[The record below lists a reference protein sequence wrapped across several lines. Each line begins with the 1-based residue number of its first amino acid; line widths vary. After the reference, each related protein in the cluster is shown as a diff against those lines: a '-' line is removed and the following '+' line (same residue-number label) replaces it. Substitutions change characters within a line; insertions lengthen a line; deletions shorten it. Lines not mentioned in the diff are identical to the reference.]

1 MASAIPPSPGP
12 RQVGALALLRRWK
25 LWLFPTVLSGL
36 VAMFLSLLYM
46 GGIVDPSRSL
56 HHLPIALVNGDTG
69 PPPPGQ
75 QQNVGAQVAAA
86 VVAGTPS
93 GQVSWHRESLARAQ
107 DELAS
112 GKVYGALVIPADFT
126 ASIAALTTPNATGR
140 PTLTVLTNPSAGS
153 LASSLASQITQ
164 GAAQQSAATIGKQL
178 SANAAAG
185 GADATTSL
193 LLADPVAITTR
204 PGYPISSH
212 SGLGLTAFY
221 YTLLLVLAGFV
232 GGNII
237 HNGVDTA
244 LGYADTEIG
253 PLHTRRPTVP
263 ISRTQTLLLKMGMTA
278 GIALVTSSLVMV
290 ATVSILGMDA
300 PHAGLLWL
308 FSYCA
313 ALAVG
318 LGVQAIN
325 AAFGGIGQL
334 ISMFVF
340 IALALPSSG
349 ATVPLEASPGFYRFL
364 GNFEPMRQLVGGV
377 RAIIY
382 FDARADAGLT
392 RGWVMIA
399 IAIAAALL
407 FGFLMTRYY
416 DHKGLHRLTPQPPR
430 TVSDGRRQCLEPSQ
444 ELRARRPGAG
454 LRQPQ
459 QLPRHQHFN
468 GQSTRCPRSPDHA
481 PWAQP
486 SSKTLSAP
494 LAGSLPSAAW
504 LTSSSPTRASPY
516 STTRWRR
523 TARTSTRISA
533 SPSTSTPVR
542 CWTSAAGRACSR
554 CYWPTVDSRSPAW
567 TRPPPPRCGPRQ
579 TGCGAHP
586 LAAR

>member
-1 MASAIPPSPGP
+1 MASAITPRPGP
-12 RQVGALALLRRWK
+12 RQAQAGPLLRRWK
-25 LWLFPTVLSGL
+25 LWLVPTVLSSL
-36 VAMFLSLLYM
+36 VAFGLSLLYM

-69 PPPPGQ
+69 APPPGQ
-75 QQNVGAQVAAA
+75 QQNIGTRVAAA
-86 VVAGTPS
+86 VTAGTPP
-93 GQVSWHRESLARAQ
+93 GQVSWHQESLSRAQ

-126 ASIAALTTPNATGR
+126 ASVEALTTPDATGQ
-140 PTLTVLTNPSAGS
+140 PTLTVLTNPGAGS
-153 LASSLASQITQ
+153 LASSLAGQINQ
-164 GAAQQSAATIGKQL
+164 GAAQQASAAIGRQL
-178 SANAAAG
+178 TANAAAA
-185 GADATTSL
+185 GADATTRVL
-193 LLADPVAITTR
+193 LVDPVAVTTR
-204 PGYPISSH
+204 PGHPIGSH

-232 GGNII
+232 GGNIV
-237 HNGVDTA
+237 HNGVDTG

-278 GIALVTSSLVMV
+278 GISLVTCSLVMV

-300 PHAGLLWL
+300 PHAGLLWV

-334 ISMFVF
+334 VSMFVF

-392 RGWVMIA
+392 RAWVMIA
-399 IAIAAALL
+399 IGVAAALL

-416 DHKGLHRLTPQPPR
+416 DHKGLHRLTPQPAEDD
-430 TVSDGRRQCLEPSQ
+430 V
-444 ELRARRPGAG
+444 
-454 LRQPQ
+454 
-459 QLPRHQHFN
+459 
-468 GQSTRCPRSPDHA
+468 
-481 PWAQP
+481 
-486 SSKTLSAP
+486 
-494 LAGSLPSAAW
+494 
-504 LTSSSPTRASPY
+504 
-516 STTRWRR
+516 
-523 TARTSTRISA
+523 
-533 SPSTSTPVR
+533 
-542 CWTSAAGRACSR
+542 
-554 CYWPTVDSRSPAW
+554 
-567 TRPPPPRCGPRQ
+567 
-579 TGCGAHP
+579 
-586 LAAR
+586 